1 MAASYTPLSTTI
13 LPGAAGYSQAADVT
27 LMAMSQSVGFA
38 TQNATSTQGGMQK
51 ITTTTTTTVLSLI
64 AKA

>member
-1 MAASYTPLSTTI
+1 MAASYTPLSTAI

-38 TQNATSTQGGMQK
+38 TQNATSTQGGMTK
-51 ITTTTTTTVLSLI
+51 VNTVTTAKLVSLI
-64 AKA
+64 AKG